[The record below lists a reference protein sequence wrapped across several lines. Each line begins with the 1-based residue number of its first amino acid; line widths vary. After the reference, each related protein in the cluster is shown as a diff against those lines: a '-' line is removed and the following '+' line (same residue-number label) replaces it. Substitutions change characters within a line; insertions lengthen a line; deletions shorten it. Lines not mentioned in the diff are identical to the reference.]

1 MVLLFFFSSSSSSLS
16 LCLAR
21 THSNAVICLPFRAP
35 LFASLSGAS
44 SSSFALP
51 LSRFR
56 TRRAAVTLYF
66 HQQYYD
72 CVTSGRD
79 SCSFHSLS
87 SFACNC
93 VHTHPTPPKKRCAV
107 IRHTPTHTHTRKYTH
122 GWAQEL
128 LHSCGGGKTIRKVAR
143 GGPCSIIHRLRK
155 CSSRT
160 HTTHTHTQPTPV
172 SVDRIRATHA
182 RHCFA
187 GFWVRSWLPHTDR

>member
-1 MVLLFFFSSSSSSLS
+1 M
-16 LCLAR
+16 
-21 THSNAVICLPFRAP
+21 
-35 LFASLSGAS
+35 
-44 SSSFALP
+44 LP

-66 HQQYYD
+66 NQQYYD

-93 VHTHPTPPKKRCAV
+93 VHTHTLHPPQKKVCSDKT
-107 IRHTPTHTHTRKYTH
+107 HTHTHTR
-122 GWAQEL
+122 
-128 LHSCGGGKTIRKVAR
+128 VN
-143 GGPCSIIHRLRK
+143 
-155 CSSRT
+155 T
-160 HTTHTHTQPTPV
+160 HTDGHRNCYTRVGEGRRFARWPAADPVLLFTDLESAAAAHTQHTHTHTQPTPV